1 MMRYEDA
8 QLEDNILLCPR
19 CSSNNMHQGA
29 VTVFNRAEDA
39 KDVQVTAITPDS
51 EAVTTT
57 IPNQTTSNPSSRRH
71 GLLIDF
77 ECELCHNIGKLT
89 LAVYQ
94 HKGLT
99 LVEWVK

>member
-29 VTVFNRAEDA
+29 VTVFNRTEDA

-77 ECELCHNIGKLT
+77 ECELCFDAGKLT

>member
-1 MMRYEDA
+1 MMNYEDA

-29 VTVFNRAEDA
+29 VTVFNRVEDA
-39 KDVQVTAITPDS
+39 KDVRVTAITPDS
-51 EAVTTT
+51 DAVTTT
-57 IPNQTTSNPSSRRH
+57 ITNQTTSNPSPRRH

-77 ECELCHNIGKLT
+77 ECELCFDHGKLT

-99 LVEWVK
+99 MVEWVK